1 MNNLTNKP
9 VFACAISALIALA
22 ATVTPAFADITIR
35 PSPSEDDT
43 ERINQLLQND
53 KSSGMVRFE
62 PGEYRLSGPLLLQDR
77 TYQGAGI
84 AGSPYRSVLKQFK
97 ANTPIFVID
106 ERNQGE
112 FCVLDGVTIEGLT
125 FDAVA
130 EGVGAIKANCV
141 VETEGEAFGITADGW
156 YTGAALGDSTLRDN
170 QFLTGLAEGIDTP
183 MEIVRIE
190 NNQFG
195 LRADPNDS
203 RRHRR
208 HIHSVALHGDNTAI
222 WLSGNYFSG
231 ANGKEALRFDDAT
244 QLQIIGNRFE
254 ANQADTTLR
263 IKNSGQVPIRGNY
276 FEGNKGAAQ
285 MIFEDTH
292 FEDPFPQGAEWII
305 RLEHNFYNLHAGNC
319 FVFLTSHDP
328 EIMHPSQICPP
339 KSPDFAWRPSSVPQ
353 VYMSDEAG
361 VFSGTAAE
369 LTGWA
374 SFNKCHLHI
383 VGPVRLA
390 GYSGMQ
396 ATGNPSCPV
405 GWLRKGGT

>member
-9 VFACAISALIALA
+9 VFACAISALIVLA
-22 ATVTPAFADITIR
+22 ATVTPAFADITIT
-35 PSPSEDDT
+35 PSPSGYDT
-43 ERINQLLQND
+43 ERINQLLR
-53 KSSGMVRFE
+53 KPELTGMVRFE
-62 PGEYRLSGPLLLQDR
+62 PGEYRLNGPLLLQPR

-97 ANTPIFVID
+97 ANTPIFEIQEWCYPNGVI
-106 ERNQGE
+106 
-112 FCVLDGVTIEGLT
+112 IEGLT

-170 QFLTGLAEGIDTP
+170 QFLTGLTEGIDTP
-183 MEIVRIE
+183 MEVVRIE

-195 LRADPNDS
+195 LGADPNDT

-208 HIHSVALHGDNTAI
+208 HIHSVSLHGDNTFI

-231 ANGKEALRFDDAT
+231 ANGTEALLFDDVT
-244 QLQIIGNRFE
+244 SLQIIGNRFE
-254 ANQADTTLR
+254 ANQADTTLW
-263 IKNSGQVPIRGNY
+263 IKNSGHLSIRGNY
-276 FEGNKGAAQ
+276 LEGNKGAAQ
-285 MIFEDTH
+285 MIFEDPP
-292 FEDPFPQGAEWII
+292 EDLPGRVAFI
-305 RLEHNFYNLHAGNC
+305 RLEQNSYKLRAGNC

-339 KSPDFAWRPSSVPQ
+339 KPPVLGSSPSSVPQ

-383 VGPVRLA
+383 VGPVHLV
-390 GYSGMQ
+390 GYSGLQ

-405 GWLRKGGT
+405 FWLREGGT

>member
-1 MNNLTNKP
+1 MNNLTNKT

-22 ATVTPAFADITIR
+22 ATVTPAFADITIS
-35 PSPSEDDT
+35 PSPSGDDT
-43 ERINQLLQND
+43 ERIKQMLTDIRGNP
-53 KSSGMVRFE
+53 GMVRFE
-62 PGEYRLSGPLLLQDR
+62 PGEYRLSGPLPLQSR

-97 ANTPIFVID
+97 ANTPIFEID
-106 ERNQGE
+106 EPLCFLG
-112 FCVLDGVTIEGLT
+112 DVTIEGLT

-130 EGVGAIKANCV
+130 EGVGAIKANCIR
-141 VETEGEAFGITADGW
+141 ETDTVATGITAEGK
-156 YTGAALGDSTLRDN
+156 YTGAVLVFSTLRDN
-170 QFLTGLAEGIDTP
+170 QFLTGLTEGIDTP
-183 MEIVRIE
+183 MQGVRIE

-208 HIHSVALHGDNTAI
+208 HIHSKSLNGDNTFI

-231 ANGKEALRFDDAT
+231 ANGREALLFDAVGS
-244 QLQIIGNRFE
+244 LQIIGNRFE

-263 IKNSGQVPIRGNY
+263 IKDSDQVPIRDNY

-292 FEDPFPQGAEWII
+292 FEDPYPNGAEWII

-339 KSPDFAWRPSSVPQ
+339 KSPVFARWLSSVPQ

-383 VGPVRLA
+383 VGPVHLV
-390 GYSGMQ
+390 GYSGLQ

-405 GWLRKGGT
+405 GWNVD